1 MSCQNTFCISLT
13 SSNCSV
19 EDVARAS
26 LSIPAVIFPDSSWYL
41 FQYLFLA
48 NELFSKGFAAH
59 APPPAVWKT
68 SHSSGF
74 SRQLVC
80 VAQSVCLKSTLKPIS
95 SRVCREISAGPAN
108 LSRSP
113 AWRTMISVPSRPSSF
128 IVALACS
135 RPPLSR

>member
-59 APPPAVWKT
+59 APPPE
-68 SHSSGF
+68 
-74 SRQLVC
+74 RQGVGLF
-80 VAQSVCLKSTLKPIS
+80 VAK
-95 SRVCREISAGPAN
+95 REAPRHGASAPGPVFPYPVVRRLPQQAW
-108 LSRSP
+108 P
-113 AWRTMISVPSRPSSF
+113 AAPYWQEGGPRPALVPS
-128 IVALACS
+128 
-135 RPPLSR
+135 PPLQEYYSHRGRRTGGLAGS